1 MVGLGDAMKLR
12 KVVENRT
19 KDGRLVS
26 YKVDCHLQGIK
37 PQWETFTI
45 AQKADAEARV
55 HAINGELFTRKGRSL
70 VSEAEQ
76 RTPVKA
82 VQERIF
88 EALTNEHS
96 RAAYQ
101 QVVNRLNEQGV
112 QFIDDITADTVRT
125 ILNNG
130 NYRKKSAVKFIL
142 FTDLLVR
149 RAKTFF
155 NSRIHPKYRRIN
167 LKDGAELIKME
178 KPKKKGYLSEDQ
190 INAILEAFK
199 EKKYSDNAF
208 FFATLAKWGF
218 RVSELINLRWKD
230 ISKVQGRWMVTVAGK
245 GGHEQQ
251 GVQKERS
258 FEIGLAFKDKLWA
271 HSCYLY
277 QKRLGRDPVMDSE
290 DYIFLNTR
298 PLRMKESD
306 ITYPEYLTYSG
317 IVKQWK
323 KVLTDLKIDYKSHTI
338 HSLRRFACYW
348 IYRHTKDVLYTKSV
362 CGWSQQAINYYLNPV
377 QEAGKSA
384 LDAIGSSF

>member
-1 MVGLGDAMKLR
+1 MVGIGEVMKVR
-12 KVVENRT
+12 KVVENVA
-19 KDGRLVS
+19 KDGRVTS
-26 YKVDCHLQGIK
+26 YKVDCHLEGIK
-37 PQWETFTI
+37 PQWEFFTL
-45 AQKADAEARV
+45 AQKAEAEARV
-55 HAINGELFTRKGRSL
+55 HAINAELFARKGRAL
-70 VSEAEQ
+70 VSETEQ

-82 VQERIF
+82 VLERIF

-112 QFIDDITADTVRT
+112 QFIDEITADTVRT
-125 ILNNG
+125 ILNKG

-155 NSRIHPKYRRIN
+155 NARVHPKYRRIN
-167 LKDGAELIKME
+167 MKDGAELIKLE
-178 KPKKKGYLSEDQ
+178 KPKKKGYLSETQ
-190 INAILEAFK
+190 INAILEKFK
-199 EKKYSDNAF
+199 EKKYADNAF

-230 ISKVQGRWMVTVAGK
+230 VSKIQGRWMVTVAGK

-277 QKRLGRDPVMDSE
+277 QKRLGRDPVADSE
-290 DYIFLNTR
+290 DFIFINTR
-298 PLRMKESD
+298 VRSNVSSVE
-306 ITYPEYLTYSG
+306 LTYSG
-317 IVKQWK
+317 VVKQWA
-323 KVLTDLKIDYKSHTI
+323 KVLTDLGIDYKAHTI

-348 IYRHTKDVLYTKSV
+348 IYKHTKDVLYTKSV